1 MKTFKKTLALFLATL
16 MIVSAFAAYSVFA
29 TTNENEPAAASEP
42 ANEPVAQAETV
53 TPSTDFEEETRGGVT
68 AYYVDSL
75 ADFLAFNQSIVDN
88 YASWYGKTIIL
99 TKDIDMEGYT
109 WSQGTTF
116 RGILDGQGHTIK
128 NLNLQC
134 AGMFNNL
141 NSTVV
146 DEETINPIIKNLSI
160 TGSVTAAHPAVLA
173 RDIAA
178 SANVTV
184 QNVYIDMDIT
194 ASSGTQYAGGFFGRH
209 AGAGRVTFENCVSA
223 STISG
228 SAAGGI
234 GGFIG
239 QTNAYAF
246 TVNMTDC
253 AFIGDL
259 SNATA
264 TAGVG
269 GLIGYVRTNVN
280 LTRCVVACKE
290 STQTAYAALGNVN
303 ATAGGPYECNITDC
317 YVATNSKNALAAG
330 SSATYHTLTVTNG
343 NSKDITVNS
352 GTDISTQIT
361 AINAKI
367 KTIAT
372 STGATLNASNF
383 HRLCTVLLA
392 NGWVMTNQTVTYGTG
407 LTVPEIMPAT
417 VATMLERTTVETGN
431 LVNAE
436 KWHIKDNGD
445 TLDIRF
451 IGSIKEDAEHLANYD
466 NVGMMIV
473 VKEGDT
479 ELVNK
484 QYNAKAVYTSMYT
497 DVDGV
502 EPIIAGEDTYL
513 YTVDMRGFNKD
524 SSYTVTFVA
533 FATYNGVNILDYDGA
548 TTITVT
554 SGEIS

>member
-42 ANEPVAQAETV
+42 VAQAETV

-75 ADFLAFNQSIVDN
+75 ADFLAYNNALKADDTAGT
-88 YASWYGKTIIL
+88 YTDWYGKTIIL
-99 TKDIDMEGYT
+99 TTDIDMAGYT
-109 WSQGTTF
+109 WSQAATF

-128 NLNLQC
+128 NLDLKT
-134 AGMFNNL
+134 ATGMFGNTG
-141 NSTVV
+141 NST
-146 DEETINPIIKNLSI
+146 IKNISFI
-160 TGSVTAAHPAVLA
+160 NVTSTATHPGVFA
-173 RDIAA
+173 RDALAA
-178 SANVTV
+178 AVTNFE
-184 QNVYIDMDIT
+184 NVYIDATIT
-194 ASSGTQYAGGFFGRH
+194 PGTTSIYAGGFLGQVANGTLNF
-209 AGAGRVTFENCVSA
+209 NKCVSNVTITAGIA
-223 STISG
+223 SN
-228 SAAGGI
+228 GGGV
-234 GGFIG
+234 GGFVG
-239 QTNAYAF
+239 WSSNGAKVT
-246 TVNMTDC
+246 MTDC
-253 AFIGDL
+253 VFTGDI
-259 SNATA
+259 SNTSAPQ
-264 TAGVG
+264 GVG
-269 GLIGYVRTNVN
+269 AFMGGIRGL
-280 LTRCVVACKE
+280 LTLNRCVSLGKVDRD
-290 STQTAYAALGNVN
+290 SNYAGTLVTLANPTLALDGTIGIN
-303 ATAGGPYECNITDC
+303 DC
-317 YVATNSKNALAAG
+317 YVAQDSGVAIDALTANEFHSVSIAYG
-330 SSATYHTLTVTNG
+330 NDAPYTLA
-343 NSKDITVNS
+343 S
-352 GTDISTQIT
+352 GTKLSDKVDEMDS
-361 AINAKI
+361 KI
-367 KTIAT
+367 VKIGT

-417 VATMLERTTVETGN
+417 VATMLKRTTVETGN

-548 TTITVT
+548 TTITIT
-554 SGEIS
+554 SGEIA